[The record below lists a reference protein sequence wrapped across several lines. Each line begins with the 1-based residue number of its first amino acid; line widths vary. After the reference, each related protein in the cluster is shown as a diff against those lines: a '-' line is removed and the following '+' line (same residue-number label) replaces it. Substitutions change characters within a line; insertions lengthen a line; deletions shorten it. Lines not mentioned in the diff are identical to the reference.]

1 MNTIQRAPS
10 SNTYRMMPN
19 STRDTEIQSLM
30 KQKSLLN
37 EKIAEVK
44 SNQELDNKIK
54 TERLKSLTTEL
65 QMIDAQITQKQ
76 LEQEEKR
83 KSDSASNQP
92 TSNQTK
98 TGTSMTTDPSIDHLL
113 TAHTLY
119 NNLGKVTS
127 VRSKLNREATTIHSE
142 VKQDRLKHEDDGAGD
157 PGKASMRENAE
168 RTVIKKKNE
177 QGAAVQAK
185 IFAVDEKIG
194 SSINEIN
201 QAVKGNEGNPTTDE
215 LINDKPQDRQQDALR
230 STHQAIDVRL

>member
-1 MNTIQRAPS
+1 
-10 SNTYRMMPN
+10 
-19 STRDTEIQSLM
+19 M
-30 KQKSLLN
+30 KQKNLLN

-44 SNQELDNKIK
+44 SK
-54 TERLKSLTTEL
+54 
-65 QMIDAQITQKQ
+65 
-76 LEQEEKR
+76 LEQEER

-119 NNLGKVTS
+119 NNLGKITS
-127 VRSKLNREATTIHSE
+127 VRSKLNREAATIHSE

-157 PGKASMRENAE
+157 SGKASMHENAE

-185 IFAVDEKIG
+185 ISAVDEKIG
-194 SSINEIN
+194 SSIDEIN
-201 QAVKGNEGNPTTDE
+201 QAVKGNEGNPTTEE
-215 LINDKPQDRQQDALR
+215 LINDIPQDRQQDALR
-230 STHQAIDVRL
+230 STHQAIDIHM